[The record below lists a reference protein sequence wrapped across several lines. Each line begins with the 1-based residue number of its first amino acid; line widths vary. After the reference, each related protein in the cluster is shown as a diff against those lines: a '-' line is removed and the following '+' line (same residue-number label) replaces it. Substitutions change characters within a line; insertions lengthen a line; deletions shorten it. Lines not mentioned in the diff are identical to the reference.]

1 MIENIIYF
9 ITGLILQITWICAY
23 KKITN
28 ENIIINFKNITI
40 MFLLEILHL
49 LVKLFIHYNVNVVF
63 TFINIAI
70 DYKLFFNN
78 KLKKAIL
85 YSLIIWVLSI
95 IIDLITMVI
104 MLPININVL
113 NDFNR
118 QMLSSIST
126 IIMVTFLLSLSY
138 IKYTRMFINNV
149 YKKIE
154 TFHINSVSISIILWS
169 FFILGYLSVHN
180 MGNDKILI
188 NNLVIGAIAL
198 ILLTNILY
206 LHFNIYTL
214 KKTNKI
220 IEKNDYIN
228 REVIVQYKTIK
239 HNMENKLIGLK
250 TVPNKEKEKVINE
263 IIKEQNN
270 SFYIKYDIE
279 KMPRGISG
287 LILEVIYQY
296 KDDKINVK
304 IDNRITQNLLSI
316 LGPKRYNM
324 LCDVLGITLKNA
336 LEASKETKEKLILI
350 EFKELE
356 KQISITI
363 TNSFKGSINIDE
375 IGELYYTTKENGNG
389 LGLNSIIRR
398 KTIKSTFSIKNN
410 YFISH
415 LTINKAN

>member
-9 ITGLILQITWICAY
+9 ITGIILQITWIYTY
-23 KKITN
+23 KQLTNEKIT
-28 ENIIINFKNITI
+28 ISIINMIIVIIFGLLQLLIKVSNLHNLTAILTYLNVLIDYTVFFNKNI
-40 MFLLEILHL
+40 
-49 LVKLFIHYNVNVVF
+49 
-63 TFINIAI
+63 
-70 DYKLFFNN
+70 
-78 KLKKAIL
+78 KKSIIYA
-85 YSLIIWVLSI
+85 LIIWVISI
-95 IIDLITMVI
+95 IIDLVTMII
-104 MLPININVL
+104 MLPINITEL
-113 NDFNR
+113 NR
-118 QMLSSIST
+118 TAIQLLSSTSTLVMIST
-126 IIMVTFLLSLSY
+126 LVCLSR
-138 IKYTRMFINNV
+138 IKTTKNFIN
-149 YKKIE
+149 KICQRLYS
-154 TFHINSVSISIILWS
+154 FKISALTISSILWA
-169 FFILGYLSVHN
+169 FFIIGYISVQN
-180 MGNDKILI
+180 MGNDKVLI
-188 NNLVIGAIAL
+188 NNLAVGGIAL
-198 ILLTNILY
+198 MLLINILY

-304 IDNRITQNLLSI
+304 IDNRITQNLLNI

-350 EFKELE
+350 EIKELE

-375 IGELYYTTKENGNG
+375 IGELYYTTKEKGNG